1 MANRIEW
8 MDNLRGMSV
17 LAVML
22 MHATTIMQSGFGSG
36 VLEGYLE
43 TLNHFLAP
51 FRIGMMFFVSG
62 FFVESGLRHGR
73 RLFINNKFKSIVYP
87 YFVWSIPFVAAGI
100 LKYMIGMGGY
110 HSILNVVVA
119 NLTGG
124 ELIIWFLFNLFLYF
138 LMILVA
144 RNYSI
149 FLVIPVCYLL
159 AVASPVVP
167 ADSIFNS
174 FDNTRIGKFFYL
186 FAFFYMGDWVIKN
199 GIQLDRI
206 SLDKRWLAVSVL
218 ALAVATYLNFSV
230 LPQQLPEGSAW
241 QRNAWMLPIVLLT
254 IPAFV
259 AFAIPTCNKVTAFV
273 GTHSIIFYLVHYWP
287 VTIFKETA
295 AFTPLRALP
304 VDLLIV
310 IGFALSMIIPW
321 LMARNRER
329 FGINYLFTL
338 KQSRR
343 RAGLAA
349 SA

>member
-22 MHATTIMQSGFGSG
+22 MHATTIMQQGFGTG
-36 VLEGYLE
+36 VLEEYLS
-43 TLNHFLAP
+43 TVNHFLAP
-51 FRIGMMFFVSG
+51 FRIGLMFFVSG
-62 FFVESGLRHGR
+62 FFVESGLKHGR

-87 YFVWSIPFVAAGI
+87 YIVWMLPFMAAGI
-100 LKYMIGMGGY
+100 LKYAIGLGGY
-110 HSILNVVVA
+110 HSILNVLMA

-149 FLVIPVCYLL
+149 FLVIPICYLL
-159 AVASPVVP
+159 AVIAPVVP
-167 ADSIFNS
+167 GDSIFNS

-186 FAFFYMGDWVIKN
+186 FAFFYLGDWVIKN
-199 GIQLDRI
+199 GIRLDEV
-206 SLDKRWLAVSVL
+206 SLDKRWLSVSVL
-218 ALAVATYLNFSV
+218 ALVVATYLNFAV
-230 LPQQLPEGSAW
+230 LPQRLPDGSAW

-259 AFAIPTCNKVTAFV
+259 AFAIPTCNRITAFV
-273 GTHSIIFYLVHYWP
+273 GTHSIIFYLAHYWP
-287 VTIFKETA
+287 VTIFKEA
-295 AFTPLRALP
+295 AALTPLRQLP
-304 VDLLIV
+304 VDLLII

-338 KQSRR
+338 KQGRR
-343 RAGLAA
+343 RGGLAA